1 LAKSAILKIERRF
14 DGAKVVCACE
24 ARTEVSN
31 SALFGLG
38 PIGADDRTDQ
48 ADKAI
53 VPNSKRSQS

>member
-1 LAKSAILKIERRF
+1 MAQRSSVL
-14 DGAKVVCACE
+14 CE

-31 SALFGLG
+31 SAPFGLDL
-38 PIGADDRTDQ
+38 IGVDDRTAQ

>member
-1 LAKSAILKIERRF
+1 MAQ
-14 DGAKVVCACE
+14 KVVCACE

-31 SALFGLG
+31 SAPFGLDL
-38 PIGADDRTDQ
+38 IGADDRTAQ